1 MKEREFIADVQ
12 RAAGLTTRK
21 EAMRWS
27 TAVAAALIDL
37 APDAEARRKLVT
49 ELPGFL
55 KSRLRERAPHPLAMD
70 AEALIQ
76 HVGAALDLH
85 APDAQRALLA
95 VWGVMRRAVSPG
107 EIAAFEARVPR
118 TVATLLETAA

>member
-1 MKEREFIADVQ
+1 MREQDFIVSVQ
-12 RAAGLTTRK
+12 HAAGLPGRK

-27 TAVAAALIDL
+27 RAVAAALLDL
-37 APDAEARRKLVT
+37 APDAETRRKLIT

-55 KSRLRERAPHPLAMD
+55 KSHLRDRAPHPLSMD
-70 AEALIQ
+70 REALIQ

-85 APDAQRALLA
+85 APDARRALLA

-107 EIAAFEARVPR
+107 EIAAFAARLSADIAV
-118 TVATLLETAA
+118 LLETAA